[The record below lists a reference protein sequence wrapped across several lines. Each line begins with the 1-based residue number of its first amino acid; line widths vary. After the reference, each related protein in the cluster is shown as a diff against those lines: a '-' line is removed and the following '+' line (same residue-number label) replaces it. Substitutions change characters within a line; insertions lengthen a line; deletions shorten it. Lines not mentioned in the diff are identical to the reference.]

1 MLGAASIGQS
11 NGMDGSQGLSQN
23 IKQDASL
30 HEVLTERGRQEEKS
44 TQLITV
50 NGQASDSI
58 LLSNLSQHPKRE
70 DVGMKSTWWRHQ
82 METFSALLAICA
94 GNSPVLSEF
103 LAQKPVTRSFGV
115 FFDPRLNKRLSKQWW
130 GRWFGTLSH
139 PLWRHGN
146 DESESKERGCGND

>member
-70 DVGMKSTWWRHQ
+70 DVGMKST
-82 METFSALLAICA
+82 
-94 GNSPVLSEF
+94 
-103 LAQKPVTRSFGV
+103 
-115 FFDPRLNKRLSKQWW
+115 
-130 GRWFGTLSH
+130 
-139 PLWRHGN
+139 
-146 DESESKERGCGND
+146 